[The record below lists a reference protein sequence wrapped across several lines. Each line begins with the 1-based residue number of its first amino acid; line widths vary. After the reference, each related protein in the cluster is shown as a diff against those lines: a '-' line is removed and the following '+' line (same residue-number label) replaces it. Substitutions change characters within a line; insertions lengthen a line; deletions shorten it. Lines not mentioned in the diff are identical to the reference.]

1 MDIGRSNLSTL
12 RSVPGGR
19 EASYYSLVAVVSTHP
34 VPDSAV
40 RARWDLIALAL
51 LAAIFCFAKLDSGS
65 LRTWDEAIYG
75 QVAQEYFQT
84 GDWLRPNWNGDLW
97 FHKPPFAMWFMA
109 LGFSVFGVGEG
120 AVRLGSAICGVLGV
134 LGTYGFARRF
144 FGRDAALLSAL
155 LLLSTPTYLI
165 FSKLGMLDV
174 PLTVFVAG
182 SLFAYRK
189 GLTNP
194 RWLTA
199 AGVAF
204 ATAFMI
210 KGVAALV
217 APLICLAHVLV
228 HREWTALRS
237 IYLWAGGALA
247 LLIIA
252 PWHLLQF
259 MEHGDAF
266 IDEYVGFHVLARS
279 TEALEGHGGGP
290 FFYLGA
296 LVRQQYPWFLLS
308 FLAVP
313 FCTHRAWKE
322 RDRSLSLLVCWIAV
336 IFGIY
341 TLVATKITWYI
352 MPAYPALAL
361 CIGVSLQ
368 RVVGRRHLYKMVAG
382 VLLALV
388 LQATMTRGILDL
400 EHEPEVKALS
410 RQARAWVPEGETLY
424 VYEMAIP
431 TALFYVGRHVVDFDE
446 QVLEEFVGR
455 AEEGG
460 ELICLTREARRVERL
475 NRAFASDAV
484 EVLDRRGEY
493 HLLRI
498 GGTASR

>member
-1 MDIGRSNLSTL
+1 LRIRPSRATASVDVGYYLFVSRRLSPPPT
-12 RSVPGGR
+12 
-19 EASYYSLVAVVSTHP
+19 
-34 VPDSAV
+34 DSAV

-84 GDWLRPNWNGDLW
+84 GDWLRPSWNGSPW

-120 AVRLGSAICGVLGV
+120 AVRLGSAICGGLGV
-134 LGTYGFARRF
+134 LGTYAFARRF
-144 FGRDAALLSAL
+144 FGREAALLSAL
-155 LLLSTPTYLI
+155 MLLSTPTYLI

-174 PLTVFVAG
+174 PLTLFVAA
-182 SLFAYRK
+182 SVFAYRK
-189 GLTNP
+189 GLADP

-228 HREWTALRS
+228 HREWRTLRS
-237 IYLWAGGALA
+237 LYLWAGGALA
-247 LLIIA
+247 LMIIG
-252 PWHLLQF
+252 PWHVLQF
-259 MEHGDAF
+259 MEHGNAF
-266 IDEYVGFHVLARS
+266 LDEYVGFHVLARS

-308 FLAVP
+308 FPAVA
-313 FCTHRAWKE
+313 FCTYRAWKE
-322 RDRSLSLLVCWIAV
+322 RDRSLSLLACWIAV
-336 IFGIY
+336 VFGIY

-368 RVVGRRHLYKMVAG
+368 RLVGRRHLYKLVAG

-400 EHEPEVKALS
+400 EHEPEVKALA
-410 RQARAWVPEGETLY
+410 RQARAWVAEGETLY

-431 TALFYVGRHVVDFDE
+431 TALFYVGRHVDELDE
-446 QVLEEFVGR
+446 QLL
-455 AEEGG
+455 G
-460 ELICLTREARRVERL
+460 ELAGHVEQDGEIICLTRNADRVERL
-475 NRAFASDAV
+475 RGAVASGAV

-498 GGTASR
+498 AEAVSR